1 MIPEQFIQ
9 ELKARSDIEGV
20 ISTYVQLKRGGRNL
34 VGLCPFHSEKSPSF
48 TVYQD
53 SQSFYCFGCGA
64 GGDVITFLKRAENL
78 DYVEAIRLLADRAG
92 MQMPDDGFDD
102 GAAKRKTRVL
112 EINRQTA
119 RFFHAALMGTQGAQA
134 LAYLRGRQLSDKT
147 IRHFGLGYAP
157 ESWDALSKHL
167 HSLGFSDDE
176 LTTAAVAAPRKKGDG
191 VYDQFRN
198 RVMFPIIDIRGNVI
212 GFGGRVMEGSGP
224 KYLNSSDTPVFK
236 KSRNLFALNLAK
248 ATKQQN
254 LLLAEGYMDVI
265 ALHQAGFDNAVATL
279 GTALTDEQAR
289 LVGQYAKQVV
299 IAYDSDGAG
308 QTATKRAINIF
319 GEIGLPVKVLSMQG
333 AKDPDEF
340 IQKYGRERFSL
351 LIEGSSG
358 ALDFELKRIRL
369 QYDTETD
376 EGKVGYLKE
385 FASFIAGIR
394 NPIERD
400 VYIARTATELGVA
413 KEAVASQ
420 VSYLAKRRGKT
431 QEKREAHELRVA
443 AASSPDRVNPE
454 RARHLREALAEER
467 LIAILYKNPDYL
479 GALQKRISP
488 DEFVTAF
495 NRDIYAALTARIA
508 ENRAFDLGA
517 LASQFD
523 DAQVARVA
531 GYLAAADGQNY
542 SLQDADDYIAAIR
555 AGREQK
561 SAQDVAQMSENELA
575 AYIAKLAAK
584 KK

>member
-9 ELKARSDIEGV
+9 ELKARCDIEGV

-64 GGDVITFLKRAENL
+64 GGDVISFLKRAENL
-78 DYVEAIRLLADRAG
+78 DYVEAVRLLAERVG
-92 MQMPDDGFDD
+92 MQMPDEGFDD
-102 GAAKRKTRVL
+102 GAARRKTRIL

-119 RFFHAALMGTQGAQA
+119 RFFYTSLMGPEGAQA
-134 LAYLRGRQLSDKT
+134 LAYLRGRGLSDKT

-157 ESWDALSKHL
+157 ESWDALTKHL
-167 HSLGFSDDE
+167 RTLGYAEDE
-176 LTTAAVAAPRKKGDG
+176 LTAAAVASPRKNGKG

-224 KYLNSSDTPVFK
+224 KYLNSPDTPVFK
-236 KSRNLFALNLAK
+236 KSRNLFALNIAK
-248 ATKQQN
+248 ATKQQS

-289 LVGQYAKQVV
+289 LIGQYAKQVV

-340 IQKYGRERFSL
+340 IKKFGRERFAL
-351 LIEGSSG
+351 LIEASSG
-358 ALDFELKRIRL
+358 ALDFELVRIR
-369 QYDTETD
+369 QKYDTATD
-376 EGKVGYLKE
+376 EGKVEYLKE
-385 FASFIAGIR
+385 FASFMAGIR

-400 VYIARTATELGVA
+400 VYIARIATELGVG
-413 KEAVASQ
+413 KEAVAAQ
-420 VSYLAKRRGKT
+420 VEYVGKRRHKT
-431 QEKREAHELRVA
+431 QERREAHELRVA
-443 AASSPDRVNPE
+443 GATTADRINPE
-454 RARHLREALAEER
+454 RARHLREAVAEER

-479 GALQKRISP
+479 GALEQRITP
-488 DEFVTAF
+488 QDFVTEF
-495 NRDIYAALTARIA
+495 NRAVYAALCARIS

-517 LASQFD
+517 LAAEFE
-523 DAQVARVA
+523 DAQIARVA
-531 GYLAAADGQNY
+531 GYLAATDGQNY

-555 AGREQK
+555 EGKERK
-561 SAQDVAQMSENELA
+561 SEQDVAQMDEKELA
-575 AYIAKLAAK
+575 EYIARLAAK